1 MTDQELIDLKQDVE
15 DLKQRRVHQSSIP
28 PETIKQR
35 HIGEGPR
42 FIRAGL
48 EADLPDSGD
57 NTADNSTAIYFCTD
71 TFKLKIWTG
80 ISWKS
85 VTLS

>member
-1 MTDQELIDLKQDVE
+1 MNDQELIDLKQDVE

-28 PETIKQR
+28 PATIKQR
-35 HIGEGPR
+35 HMGQGPM

-48 EADLPDSGD
+48 EANLPTSGD
-57 NTADNSTAIYFCTD
+57 KTDSNSTAIYFCTD
-71 TFKLKIWTG
+71 TFKLKIWNG
-80 ISWKS
+80 LVWKS